1 MTETES
7 QVYKKRQQGI
17 WLELT
22 PEERETI
29 RGKTIWPVRYRD
41 NPGNKA
47 GRMMVH
53 QKKFW
58 PVDTSDGRLKQKD
71 RPDIDTA
78 LRGID
83 PYTGQE
89 TYLYE
94 YDNLPISHGDREEQP
109 VTHTWKEKPRRQA
122 SAWTP
127 MLSASVHLTDDLR
140 LYGRYAETVRMPS
153 LFEDTVGFSGSSVPH
168 IGYRY
173 KPEHAVTR
181 EYGVVFNGKSLL
193 RAGRHADIRLNYF
206 HTDILNV
213 FDRDNYFRFSQM
225 DKQILKG
232 IEIQARYDHG
242 WIFSDLG
249 VTYNLANKVC
259 DETSHA
265 FMDPTGLKDI
275 PSCIDG
281 GYPGGFLRTQ
291 IQPHYS
297 VTFNLG
303 GRLLQ
308 ESLEIGSRWLY
319 HSAVENSQEKRLMG
333 IVPGKYSDFNNYPMR
348 WNSVLTVD
356 AYAKYKIT
364 PDIALE
370 LTATNLTNEY
380 YLDPLTRSMMPA
392 PGRAVKFNISAR
404 F

>member
-1 MTETES
+1 M
-7 QVYKKRQQGI
+7 
-17 WLELT
+17 
-22 PEERETI
+22 
-29 RGKTIWPVRYRD
+29 
-41 NPGNKA
+41 
-47 GRMMVH
+47 
-53 QKKFW
+53 
-58 PVDTSDGRLKQKD
+58 DTSDGRLKQKD
-71 RPDIDTA
+71 RPEIDNA

-83 PYTGQE
+83 PYTGKE

-94 YDNLPISHGDREEQP
+94 YGNLPISTGDRELQA

-140 LYGRYAETVRMPS
+140 LYGRYAKTVRMPS
-153 LFEDTVGFSGSSVPH
+153 LFEDTVGFSGMSYPH

-173 KPEHAVTR
+173 KPERAVTH

-193 RAGRHADIRLNYF
+193 HADRHADIRLNYF
-206 HTDILNV
+206 HTDIHNV
-213 FDRDNYFRFSQM
+213 FDRDNYFRFTQM

-249 VTYNLANKVC
+249 VTYNLTNKVC

-333 IVPGKYSDFNNYPMR
+333 IVPGKYSDFNNHPMR

-364 PDIALE
+364 PDVALE

-392 PGRAVKFNISAR
+392 PGRAVKFNVSAR